1 VFTALHALHLLGGI
15 AALVYVIRL
24 VLRSPAT
31 APLSA
36 AGATALYWHFMDVL
50 WVYLLLVLAL
60 RL

>member
-1 VFTALHALHLLGGI
+1 LA
-15 AALVYVIRL
+15 
-24 VLRSPAT
+24 
-31 APLSA
+31 A